1 MTSYRTQQS
10 ILSLASFPILL
21 LISSSR
27 VARLESFWEIK
38 SVIISLGNA
47 KGVAL
52 LLERKVIES
61 VLGAWATIMTALLRV
76 VLVSLVP

>member
-1 MTSYRTQQS
+1 
-10 ILSLASFPILL
+10 
-21 LISSSR
+21 
-27 VARLESFWEIK
+27 
-38 SVIISLGNA
+38 VIISLGNA